1 MFLINRPLIAS
12 YPRLIPSFAEEDVAM
27 NHTRSRYS
35 HHGRLGFTLIELLV
49 VIAIIAVLIAL
60 LLPAVQAAREAA
72 RRAQCVNN
80 LKQLG
85 LACANYESSN
95 GVYPP
100 GMLYNAGLFGPS
112 MFLRMAQYMEQ
123 NAAYNAFNFSLFSL
137 HPVNYTLAGVAI
149 SSLNCPSDPSYLQA
163 TPFQYSPSS
172 NTNQFHNHYS
182 ANDGPWYIYSFTAGP
197 GGLGPD
203 PAAAGQSLGAFS
215 QLGNI
220 GIASVTDGTSNTMM
234 FLENGNGLFSAT
246 SQAGMHYWNDG
257 QISDWPI
264 EARFPPNWARFYSDP
279 ANDPNNNALGNWGP
293 YNAISFHPGGVNVG
307 FCDGSVKF
315 IKNSIQSWVIPPPQL
330 NGIPIGTTAANPT
343 YPSIGTYG
351 LTVGAGAQL
360 GVYQKLATRNGGE
373 VISADQY

>member
-1 MFLINRPLIAS
+1 MSRFAPRRARP
-12 YPRLIPSFAEEDVAM
+12 
-27 NHTRSRYS
+27 
-35 HHGRLGFTLIELLV
+35 GFTLIELLV

-85 LACANYESSN
+85 LACANYESAY

-112 MFLRMAQYMEQ
+112 MFLRMAPYMEQ
-123 NAAYNAFNFSLFSL
+123 SAAYNAFNFSLFSL
-137 HPVNYTLAGVAI
+137 HPVNYTVAGIAI
-149 SSLNCPSDPSYLQA
+149 SSLNCPSDPTYLQA
-163 TPFQYSPSS
+163 TPFQYSPST
-172 NTNQFHNHYS
+172 NTKQFHNHYS
-182 ANDGPWYIYSFTAGP
+182 ANDGPWFVYSFTAGG

-203 PAAAGQSLGAFS
+203 PAGAAVSRGAFD

-220 GIASVTDGTSNTMM
+220 SIASVTDGTSNTMM
-234 FLENGNGLFSAT
+234 FLENGNGLFSSS

-264 EARFPPNWARFYSDP
+264 EARFPPNWARFYKDL
-279 ANDPNNNALGNWGP
+279 ANDPDSNALGNWGP
-293 YNAISFHPGGVNVG
+293 YNAISFHPGGVNSG
-307 FCDGSVKF
+307 FCDGSVRF
-315 IKNSIQSWVIPPPQL
+315 IKNSIDSWVVPPPQL
-330 NGIPIGTTAANPT
+330 SGIPVGTTPANPT
-343 YPSIGTYG
+343 YPSLGTYG
-351 LTVGAGAQL
+351 LNVGAATRL

-373 VISADQY
+373 VVSADQY

>member
-1 MFLINRPLIAS
+1 M
-12 YPRLIPSFAEEDVAM
+12 
-27 NHTRSRYS
+27 TRN
-35 HHGRLGFTLIELLV
+35 GRECPAHRRSGFTLIELLV

-60 LLPAVQAAREAA
+60 LLPAVQSAREAA

-85 LACANYESSN
+85 LASANYESTY

-100 GMLYNAGLFGPS
+100 GMLYNDGLFGPS
-112 MFLRMAQYMEQ
+112 MFLRMAPYMEQ
-123 NAAYNAFNFSLFSL
+123 TPAYNSYNFSLFTF
-137 HPVNYTLAGVAI
+137 HPANYTLAGVAI
-149 SSLNCPSDPSYLQA
+149 SSLNCPSDPSYLQP
-163 TPFQYSPSS
+163 TPFDYGPSS

-182 ANDGPWYIYSFTAGP
+182 ANDGPWFVYSFQIVP
-197 GGLGPD
+197 LGLGPD
-203 PAAAGQSLGAFS
+203 ANAGQYSLGAFN

-220 GIASVTDGTSNTMM
+220 SIASVTDGTTNTMM
-234 FLENGNGLFSAT
+234 FLENGHGLFSAS
-246 SQAGMHYWNDG
+246 SQQGMHYWNDG

-279 ANDPNNNALGNWGP
+279 ANDPGGTIGLGNWGP
-293 YNAISFHPGGVNVG
+293 YNAISFHPGGVNAG

-315 IKNSIQSWVIPPPQL
+315 IKNSIQSWVVPPPQM
-330 NGIPIGTTAANPT
+330 NGIPVGTTANNPA

-351 LTVGAGAQL
+351 LTIGAGAQL

-373 VISADQY
+373 IVSSDQY

>member
-1 MFLINRPLIAS
+1 
-12 YPRLIPSFAEEDVAM
+12 
-27 NHTRSRYS
+27 
-35 HHGRLGFTLIELLV
+35 
-49 VIAIIAVLIAL
+49 
-60 LLPAVQAAREAA
+60 
-72 RRAQCVNN
+72 
-80 LKQLG
+80 
-85 LACANYESSN
+85 
-95 GVYPP
+95 
-100 GMLYNAGLFGPS
+100 
-112 MFLRMAQYMEQ
+112 
-123 NAAYNAFNFSLFSL
+123 
-137 HPVNYTLAGVAI
+137 
-149 SSLNCPSDPSYLQA
+149 
-163 TPFQYSPSS
+163 
-172 NTNQFHNHYS
+172 
-182 ANDGPWYIYSFTAGP
+182 
-197 GGLGPD
+197 
-203 PAAAGQSLGAFS
+203 
-215 QLGNI
+215 
-220 GIASVTDGTSNTMM
+220 M